1 VAGEQRGILTVHR
14 VAHLRERATWC
25 GRPQVLAER
34 LASMAYS
41 VKMAALDAIT
51 EGREAFAHSRWTR
64 AFELLTRAD
73 RDGLLE
79 PADLHNLATAAFL
92 LSADVVWSDA
102 WARAYK
108 GFFER
113 DDPVRAARCAFHLG
127 MAHIDSG
134 EMALAGGWFARAQR
148 TVDEAGVDC
157 AERGYL
163 LLPQAIEGCGR
174 DPASSLQ
181 AFMAATSIGQR
192 FGDRDLVA
200 NGRHG
205 QGRALIR
212 LGEAA
217 RGMALLD
224 EVLVSAIDGELSPI
238 LTGVVYCGLI
248 EACFECFEVR
258 RAAQWTAELDR
269 WCESQPDLVRFRGQC
284 LVYRSAIRQATG
296 DWTNALGDATEACG
310 RISAPAAHPEAGAA
324 FYQVAEVHRLRGD
337 LADAERYYHQA
348 DEHGRDPQPGL
359 ALLRLA
365 RGDVAA
371 AAAGIR
377 RTLQQEVDVAAR
389 SRILGPAVEVLLAA
403 QDLPAASAAAAE
415 LSRIAAGSSSPC
427 LEAMTEHAQGMLL
440 LLAEGNAAGA
450 LADLRRAQE
459 IWHSLGMPYETARA
473 RVAIGRCCRELG
485 DDEGATLQFDTAAKS
500 FQALGASRD
509 AAQVAKLRGEK
520 SRDDGPLSAREL
532 EVLRLLAQGKTNRA
546 IGDALFISEKTVAR
560 HVSNIYVKL
569 GVSTRAAATAH
580 AYGHG
585 LV

>member
-1 VAGEQRGILTVHR
+1 
-14 VAHLRERATWC
+14 
-25 GRPQVLAER
+25 
-34 LASMAYS
+34 MAYS
-41 VKMAALDAIT
+41 ANMAALDAIT
-51 EGREAFAHSRWTR
+51 EGREAFALSRWTR
-64 AFELLTRAD
+64 AFELLTLAD
-73 RDGLLE
+73 RNGLLD
-79 PADLHNLATAAFL
+79 PADLDNLATAAFL
-92 LSADVVWSDA
+92 LSADVVWPDA

-108 GFFER
+108 GFVER
-113 DDPVRAARCAFHLG
+113 GDQVRAARCAFHLG

-148 TVDEAGVDC
+148 AVDEAGVDC
-157 AERGYL
+157 AEHGYL

-181 AFMAATSIGQR
+181 AFIAATNIGER

-224 EVLVSAIDGELSPI
+224 EVLLSAIDGELSPI
-238 LTGVVYCGLI
+238 ITGVVYCGLI
-248 EACFECFEVR
+248 EACLECFDVR
-258 RAAQWTAELDR
+258 RAAQWTAALDR

-284 LVYRSAIRQATG
+284 LVYRSAVYQASG
-296 DWTNALGDATEACG
+296 AWTNALGDATEACG
-310 RISAPAAHPEAGAA
+310 RIADPAAHPEAGAA
-324 FYQVAEVHRLRGD
+324 FYQRADVHRLRGD
-337 LADAERYYHQA
+337 LADAERFYRRA

-365 RGDVAA
+365 QGDSAA

-377 RTLQQEVDVAAR
+377 RALQQEVDVAAR

-403 QDLPAASAAAAE
+403 HELPAASAAAAE
-415 LSRIAAGSSSPC
+415 LSRIAAGSGSPC
-427 LEAMTEHAQGMLL
+427 LEAMTDHAQGIL

-450 LADLRRAQE
+450 LAGLRRARE
-459 IWHSLGMPYETARA
+459 IWHSLEMPYETARA

-485 DDEGATLQFDTAAKS
+485 DDEGATLQFDTAAKT

-532 EVLRLLAQGKTNRA
+532 EVLRLLAQGKTNRT

-569 GVSTRAAATAH
+569 GVSTRAAATAY
-580 AYGHG
+580 AYDHR